1 MRILRLTALRSYL
14 ILSKNIKKSILAIN
28 IGIFLSIFAATA
40 ALISLYIERQIS
52 EQEFNLIEYQQYE
65 KSQRAI
71 IEKLPSMLA
80 ILDEA
85 LLSEKERNQFYD
97 FIKFT
102 KFGNKIISKNDL
114 YLPYLYDFDDWE
126 DFFGKDVIE
135 MNKML
140 VEYVDLYIFDESTK
154 KEYKNLIKKFSEY
167 ASKGDLITPEELQI
181 IQKKLFHSS
190 YSDLL
195 KEIQEDQNNIL
206 YEGDLYVQ
214 SLKAL
219 ELIKFIKKYILM
231 MEDLFLGEIRSY
243 SLLNLETNEN
253 IIKYS
258 SYEIKLIV
266 GAFILQL
273 IIFCIIQ
280 FFEISAVTSH
290 KIKNKVKK

>member
-85 LLSEKERNQFYD
+85 LLSEKKGNQFYQ

-114 YLPYLYDFDDWE
+114 YLPYIYDFGDWE

-135 MNKML
+135 MNKIL

-154 KEYKNLIKKFSEY
+154 KEYKNLIKKFREY
-167 ASKGDLITPEELQI
+167 ASKGDLIIPEEPQI
-181 IQKKLFHSS
+181 ILKKLFHSS

-219 ELIKFIKKYILM
+219 ELIKFIKKYVLM
-231 MEDLFLGEIRSY
+231 MEDLFLGDIRSI
-243 SLLNLETNEN
+243 SLLNLEINEN

-273 IIFCIIQ
+273 IIFFIIQ

>member
-1 MRILRLTALRSYL
+1 M
-14 ILSKNIKKSILAIN
+14 
-28 IGIFLSIFAATA
+28 
-40 ALISLYIERQIS
+40 
-52 EQEFNLIEYQQYE
+52 
-65 KSQRAI
+65 
-71 IEKLPSMLA
+71 
-80 ILDEA
+80 
-85 LLSEKERNQFYD
+85 
-97 FIKFT
+97 
-102 KFGNKIISKNDL
+102 NKI
-114 YLPYLYDFDDWE
+114 
-126 DFFGKDVIE
+126 
-135 MNKML
+135 L

-167 ASKGDLITPEELQI
+167 ASKGDLITLEELQI
-181 IQKKLFHSS
+181 IKKKLFHSS

-243 SLLNLETNEN
+243 SAVSLETNKK

-273 IIFCIIQ
+273 IIFFIIQ

>member
-14 ILSKNIKKSILAIN
+14 ILSKNIKKSLVAIN
-28 IGIFLSIFAATA
+28 TGIFLSIFAATA

-52 EQEFNLIEYQQYE
+52 EQEFNLIENQQYE

-71 IEKLPSMLA
+71 IEKVPAMLA
-80 ILDEA
+80 LLDEA
-85 LLSEKERNQFYD
+85 LLSEKEGNQIYG

-135 MNKML
+135 MNIGL
-140 VEYVDLYIFDESTK
+140 VEFVDLYISDESTK
-154 KEYKNLIKKFSEY
+154 KEYKNLIKKFRGY
-167 ASKGDLITPEELQI
+167 ASKDDFITPEELQI
-181 IQKKLFHSS
+181 FQKKLFHSS

-214 SLKAL
+214 SLQAL
-219 ELIKFIKKYILM
+219 ELIKFIKKYVLM

-243 SLLNLETNEN
+243 SLFNLETNEN

-273 IIFCIIQ
+273 IIFFIIQ

>member
-14 ILSKNIKKSILAIN
+14 ILSKNIKKSLVAIN
-28 IGIFLSIFAATA
+28 LGIFLSIFASTA
-40 ALISLYIERQIS
+40 AIISLYIERQIS
-52 EQEFNLIEYQQYE
+52 EQEFYLIEYQEYE

-71 IEKLPSMLA
+71 IEKLPAILA

-114 YLPYLYDFDDWE
+114 YLPYLYDFDDWQ
-126 DFFGKDVIE
+126 DFFGKDFIKINNE
-135 MNKML
+135 L
-140 VEYVDLYIFDESTK
+140 VEYVDLYISDESTK
-154 KEYKNLIKKFSEY
+154 KEYKNLIKKFREY
-167 ASKGDLITPEELQI
+167 ASKDDFITPEELQI
-181 IQKKLFHSS
+181 FQKKLFHSS

-206 YEGDLYVQ
+206 YEGDLYVKSFQ
-214 SLKAL
+214 AL
-219 ELIKFIKKYILM
+219 QLIKFIKKYALM
-231 MEDLFLGEIRSY
+231 LEDLFLGEIRSY
-243 SLLNLETNEN
+243 SAVSLNTNEN

-280 FFEISAVTSH
+280 FFEISAVMSH

>member
-1 MRILRLTALRSYL
+1 MRILRLIALRSYL
-14 ILSKNIKKSILAIN
+14 ILSKNIKKSLVAIN
-28 IGIFLSIFAATA
+28 LGIFLSIFATTA
-40 ALISLYIERQIS
+40 AIISLYIERQIS
-52 EQEFNLIEYQQYE
+52 EQEFYLIEYQEYE

-71 IEKLPSMLA
+71 IEKLPAMLA
-80 ILDEA
+80 LLDEA
-85 LLSEKERNQFYD
+85 LLSEKEKKQIYD

-114 YLPYLYDFDDWE
+114 YLPYLYDFNGWE
-126 DFFGKDVIE
+126 DFFGKDAIE
-135 MNKML
+135 VNNRL
-140 VEYVDLYIFDESTK
+140 VENVDLYISDESTK
-154 KEYKNLIKKFSEY
+154 KEYKNLIKKFREY
-167 ASKGDLITPEELQI
+167 ASKGDLITPEEPQI
-181 IQKKLFHSS
+181 ILKKLFHSS

-195 KEIQEDQNNIL
+195 KEIQEDKNNIL

-243 SLLNLETNEN
+243 SAVSLNTNEN

-273 IIFCIIQ
+273 IIFFIIQ